1 LQDRSAGRVA
11 ATRYRN
17 RPLCATRLDNQPDAW
32 RLSRFVL
39 QQRHRLCSSH
49 IVCRFDLPHTRRGRV
64 PQYKANTTTRMRPTC
79 DPYVRTTREQ
89 PGLSADDL
97 YWGRR
102 HSRSPSESDRFQAPF
117 FALIPLG
124 NPNKRGKILHLNRL
138 ATNTD
143 DSRFLP
149 AAKEAA
155 YGWHPLC
162 LSIEPSQSARGEF
175 LHFP

>member
-49 IVCRFDLPHTRRGRV
+49 IVCRFDLPHTRRG
-64 PQYKANTTTRMRPTC
+64 
-79 DPYVRTTREQ
+79 
-89 PGLSADDL
+89 PGLSADDPN
-97 YWGRR
+97 WGRR

-162 LSIEPSQSARGEF
+162 LSIDPSQSARGEF